1 MNFKTRLNFEYL
13 SEYNVYT
20 LAKANITKCTN
31 MCNKLPNNSDS
42 LISD

>member
-1 MNFKTRLNFEYL
+1 MNIKTRLNFEYL

-20 LAKANITKCTN
+20 LANITKCTN
-31 MCNKLPNNSDS
+31 MCNKLPNISDS